1 MGRFHRHADGTVHD
15 HDHGETD
22 HHHHDED
29 RRDHREDHRPEGHRD
44 VGDHGGYGTGPERVM
59 ILEQILGEND
69 RVAALNRA
77 ELAANAVSTV
87 NLMSSPGAGKTTL
100 LARTITEL
108 RGRVRVGVVEGDIA
122 TSLDADQL
130 SGLGASVALVNTEA
144 GFGGECHLDAVMV
157 RAGLDRLDLSAMDLL
172 IIENV
177 GNLVCPAEFDV
188 GQDRRAMVYA
198 VTEGEDKPLKYPVM
212 FRAVDAVVVNKI
224 DLLPHLRF
232 DLEAFR
238 TNLREV
244 NPTAVVLE
252 LSAETGQG
260 VEPWIEWLVEPLDR
274 GAPGGDQATIQ

>member
-1 MGRFHRHADGTVHD
+1 MGRFHRHTDGTVHD
-15 HDHGETD
+15 HEHGETD
-22 HHHHDED
+22 HDHHDF
-29 RRDHREDHRPEGHRD
+29 RHPRDGLRPEGDRD

-69 RVAALNRA
+69 RVAAANRA
-77 ELAANAVSTV
+77 ELAANGVSTV

-100 LARTITEL
+100 LARTITGL
-108 RGRVRVGVVEGDIA
+108 RGRVRIGVVEGDIA

-157 RAGLDRLDLSAMDLL
+157 RAGLDRLDLSAVDLL

-232 DLEAFR
+232 DLDAFR
-238 TNLREV
+238 TNLGEI
-244 NPTAVVLE
+244 NPTAEVFE
-252 LSAETGQG
+252 LSAETGEG
-260 VEPWIEWLVEPLDR
+260 VGPWIEWLIAPLDR
-274 GAPGGDQATIQ
+274 